1 VALINDPQNRLWRT
15 GTRADN
21 AQEIFALFHNDVTKP
36 TRSDPLIGV
45 METSA
50 LAEIVVE
57 THNLVVQKFGRHYLR
72 ALKADE

>member
-1 VALINDPQNRLWRT
+1 MGLINDPQNRLWRT

-21 AQEIFALFHNDVTKP
+21 GAEIFALYHNDITKP

-45 METSA
+45 METSS

-57 THNLVVQKFGRHYLR
+57 THNLVVNKFGRHYLK
-72 ALKADE
+72 ALETDE